1 MKFNRS
7 FIKCQDKTPKLRRE
21 NNVHPPP
28 QQLKI
33 VDQSWAHN
41 SFRAEL
47 VQTKEINLKPS
58 QVMEMFIYDQSM
70 SSLQLR
76 GRALLVILAYKILG
90 WRAICH
96 SKS

>member
-1 MKFNRS
+1 MYTHLHSN
-7 FIKCQDKTPKLRRE
+7 
-21 NNVHPPP
+21 
-28 QQLKI
+28 LKSLI
-33 VDQSWAHN
+33 NQWAHY
-41 SFRAEL
+41 SFGAKL
-47 VQTKEINLKPS
+47 VLTKEINLKPS

-96 SKS
+96 SNS